1 MNLLKSKQDANL
13 AAIVLLG
20 IIVGVLLIC
29 VWNLQNAVNHI
40 QDDVKEYDYSVID
53 SLSGE
58 NAALQR
64 DIETI
69 LVNIDSL
76 KLKQKSLPQKYKPKY
91 EKITRASAPELVSEF
106 NKLFPDSLR
115 SRGR

>member
-13 AAIVLLG
+13 AAIVVLG
-20 IIVGVLLIC
+20 IIVGVLLVC
-29 VWNLQNAVNHI
+29 VWNLQNTVNHI
-40 QDDVKEYDYSVID
+40 QDDVKEYDYSIID

-64 DIETI
+64 EIKTI

-76 KLKQKSLPQKYKPKY
+76 KQRRKELPQKYKPKY
-91 EKITRASAPELVSEF
+91 EKIIHASAPELINEF
-106 NKLFPDSLR
+106 SKLLPDSLR
-115 SRGR
+115 NSGR